1 MNAPVEKAH
10 SAQDCVMASEAI
22 NAKNKMPHLAKENN
36 TSYPLVLL

>member
-1 MNAPVEKAH
+1 MNAPAEKAH

-22 NAKNKMPHLAKENN
+22 NAKNKMLHLAKEDN